1 MGHRMKA
8 AWLEDLKLSFREDL
22 PVPAA
27 RPDEALIRV
36 RLAGICS
43 TDLELCRGYYPYR
56 GIPGHEFV
64 GEVVEADSAPIWVG
78 RRVVGE
84 INLACGNCAACR
96 AGRPHHCEQ
105 RTVLGIIQKD
115 GVFAEYV
122 TLPVRNLWEV
132 PASVTDELAVFSEPL
147 AAALEIQ
154 EQVHV
159 GPDLRVLVIGA
170 GRLGQLAAQTLAL
183 TGCDLKVAVRNE
195 RARQLL
201 DDCRITTIEVGEIRK
216 GMADLVVEA
225 TGAPEGFELA
235 RTAVRPAGT
244 IILKSTYAGNLALN
258 LSAIVVDEIT
268 LLGSR
273 CGPFGPALRL
283 LEQQRVDPRALID
296 AHYSLA
302 QVPAAFEHAGQRG
315 VLKVL
320 LSPEPIA

>member
-1 MGHRMKA
+1 MKA
-8 AWLEDLKLSFREDL
+8 AWLEDLKLSFREERPIPL
-22 PVPAA
+22 PG
-27 RPDEALIRV
+27 PDEALIRV

-64 GEVVEADSAPIWVG
+64 GEVVEASSAPEWVG

-84 INLACGNCAACR
+84 INLTCGKCPACR
-96 AGRPHHCEQ
+96 AGRPHHCES
-105 RTVLGIIQKD
+105 RTVLGIVQKD
-115 GVFAEYV
+115 GAFAEFL

-132 PASVTDELAVFSEPL
+132 PASIPDEMAVFSEPL

-159 GPDLRVLVIGA
+159 GPEMRVLVVGA
-170 GRLGQLAAQTLAL
+170 GRLGQLIAQTLAV

-201 DDCRITTIEVGEIRK
+201 EARRITTIAGGEVQK

-225 TGAPEGFELA
+225 TGAPEGFMLA
-235 RTAVRPAGT
+235 RMAVRPAGT
-244 IILKSTYAGNLALN
+244 IVLKSTYAGSLDLN
-258 LSAIVVDEIT
+258 LSSIVVDEIT

-273 CGPFGPALRL
+273 CGPFGPALQMM
-283 LEQQRVDPRALID
+283 EQQQVDPRVLID
-296 AHYSLA
+296 ARYSLD
-302 QVPAAFEHAGQRG
+302 QVVSAFEHAGQRG

-320 LSPEPIA
+320 LAPAPNA